1 MAMAKGSLLNK
12 QNRLD
17 RLVGLLR
24 QDEIWTMKRLADQ
37 LEVSDRT
44 LLRDINELRD
54 QGVPIEAER
63 GPGGGVSLSRRW
75 GVDKLRLNHEEVI
88 SMLVSLAIT
97 ETLQSPLLAE
107 PVRSVRQ
114 KLTLGLPEHQRQV
127 VNQLRKRIL
136 VGDAASAQ
144 VTQTYSPP
152 SAGITKG
159 VTTGFFN
166 MEMLDIEYIAGS
178 GDVTK
183 RRIEP
188 QYLFFNWPVWY
199 LLGWDHLREAPR
211 VFRIDRM
218 QRVTISGETF
228 RPRAKSLILQ
238 GLEDYYRLL

>member
-1 MAMAKGSLLNK
+1 MTKGSLLNK
-12 QNRLD
+12 QNRMD

-24 QDEIWTMKRLADQ
+24 QDEIWTMKRLAEQ

-54 QGVPIEAER
+54 QGYPIEAER
-63 GPGGGVSLSRRW
+63 GPGGGVSLNRRW
-75 GVDKLRLNHEEVI
+75 GIDKLRLNQEEVI
-88 SMLVSLAIT
+88 SLLVSLAIT
-97 ETLQSPLLAE
+97 ETLNSPLLAE

-114 KLTLGLPEHQRQV
+114 KMALGLPEHQRQV

-136 VGDAASAQ
+136 VGDPASGE
-144 VTQTYSPP
+144 VSQTYQQP
-152 SAGITKG
+152 SAAITRQ
-159 VTTGFFN
+159 VTTGFF
-166 MEMLDIEYIAGS
+166 ELAMLDIEYTAGS
-178 GDVTK
+178 GAVTQ

-218 QRVTISGETF
+218 QKVTVAGGRF
-228 RPRAKSLILQ
+228 RPRARALILE
-238 GLEDYYRLL
+238 GLDDYYRLL